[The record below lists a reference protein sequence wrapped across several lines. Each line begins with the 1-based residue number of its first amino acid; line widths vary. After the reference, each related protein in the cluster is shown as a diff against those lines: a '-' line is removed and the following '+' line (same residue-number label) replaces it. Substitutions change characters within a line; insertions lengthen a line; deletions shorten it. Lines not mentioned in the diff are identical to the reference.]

1 MTVQL
6 RYTIFINMTR
16 IFLISLSH
24 EDDELE
30 RYIKDISDDWAHYLP
45 CTWFVHTSMTIQELT
60 DGLVWRV
67 RSHDPSQHLFVT
79 EIVPSNYNGWLP
91 QGAWLWLSKM
101 KRKLEFSTLENPTLV
116 DRYNY
121 GEFDDCMSKINSVA
135 DIDTILQSYET
146 TVSSFDLAN
155 VRSRMINDYINRIFK
170 RTYNRL

>member
-1 MTVQL
+1 
-6 RYTIFINMTR
+6 MTR

-30 RYIKDISDDWAHYLP
+30 RYIKDISDHWAHYLP
-45 CTWFVHTSMTIQELT
+45 CTWFVNTSMTIQELT

-67 RSHDPSQHLFVT
+67 RYHDPSQHLFVT

-101 KRKLEFSTLENPTLV
+101 KRKLEFSALENPTLV

-121 GEFDDCMSKINSVA
+121 GEFDDYMSKINSVA